1 MNTNQI
7 KLILMN
13 YSEDEYV
20 PELGGIYMRDKIV
33 VRASDLHHFIC
44 KHDIGFCNYV
54 FTSFV
59 FEGEIKTMRKLIF
72 YMNLLNFNGYSSWK
86 IVSTSIETELLIKF
100 IKYLNVPPSL
110 NTIHKLLKWNMYII
124 YRNI

>member
-20 PELGGIYMRDKIV
+20 PELGGIYMQGKIV
-33 VRASDLHHFIC
+33 VRANDLHPFIR
-44 KHDIGFCNYV
+44 KHDIGLCNYV

-59 FEGEIKTMRKLIF
+59 FEGEIKTMRKLVF
-72 YMNLLNFNGYSSWK
+72 YMNLLNFNGYSSWQ
-86 IVSTSIETELLIKF
+86 IMLTSIKF
-100 IKYLNVPPSL
+100 KSINRILHYSARVKSQ
-110 NTIHKLLKWNMYII
+110 KYII
-124 YRNI
+124 YRKV